1 VVTGR
6 LADVYGLTYRAE
18 SATDAQ
24 AGVWTHLVGVFNSS
38 NGATTLYVNG
48 VAAGSAT
55 DTSPMAS
62 GGPLV
67 IGHGYFN
74 NAAGNYVNGQI
85 AGVQAYSRVLS
96 DAEVSTVYG
105 AGRSGGTVASSP
117 AITTSWA
124 LDKRGLPTSQTDANG
139 NVTSYA
145 YDEAGQAAVATAPTV
160 NAETGDG
167 HRSRCTR

>member
-1 VVTGR
+1 
-6 LADVYGLTYRAE
+6 
-18 SATDAQ
+18 
-24 AGVWTHLVGVFNSS
+24 
-38 NGATTLYVNG
+38 
-48 VAAGSAT
+48 
-55 DTSPMAS
+55 
-62 GGPLV
+62 V

-74 NAAGNYVNGQI
+74 IAAGNYVNGQI

>member
-1 VVTGR
+1 
-6 LADVYGLTYRAE
+6 
-18 SATDAQ
+18 
-24 AGVWTHLVGVFNSS
+24 
-38 NGATTLYVNG
+38 
-48 VAAGSAT
+48 
-55 DTSPMAS
+55 M
-62 GGPLV
+62 

-124 LDKRGLPTSQTDANG
+124 LDLRRLPTSQTDAMETSR
-139 NVTSYA
+139 VTPMTRPGRPRSRPRPRSA
-145 YDEAGQAAVATAPTV
+145 RKP
-160 NAETGDG
+160 GDG
-167 HRSRCTR
+167 HRPRCTR

>member
-1 VVTGR
+1 
-6 LADVYGLTYRAE
+6 
-18 SATDAQ
+18 
-24 AGVWTHLVGVFNSS
+24 VWTHLVGVFNSS

-117 AITTSWA
+117 AITTS
-124 LDKRGLPTSQTDANG
+124 
-139 NVTSYA
+139 
-145 YDEAGQAAVATAPTV
+145 
-160 NAETGDG
+160 
-167 HRSRCTR
+167 

>member
-1 VVTGR
+1 
-6 LADVYGLTYRAE
+6 
-18 SATDAQ
+18 
-24 AGVWTHLVGVFNSS
+24 
-38 NGATTLYVNG
+38 
-48 VAAGSAT
+48 
-55 DTSPMAS
+55 
-62 GGPLV
+62 
-67 IGHGYFN
+67 
-74 NAAGNYVNGQI
+74 
-85 AGVQAYSRVLS
+85 VLS